1 VEEGSSNHVSDADP
15 WMQKPNEKMY
25 PDIQDDAKS
34 EYALL
39 GPCRPKGH
47 EYPMELALTLPV
59 ATAPQEKEFCQL

>member
-1 VEEGSSNHVSDADP
+1 
-15 WMQKPNEKMY
+15 MQKPNEKMY